1 MNISTRWLGTAVVAI
16 LLVLLGSGRAARAD
30 SYSIFNLGDAN
41 GQGIY
46 GIDTAGDVVVWG
58 MSGCGV
64 SATYCYSTYV
74 DGVATND
81 GSVAPLLLY
90 DNGTAC
96 GSTPAGMNASK
107 EVCNGQWVGLGS
119 LYNPNGDLNGVYV
132 GSGSDLEFLG
142 SGSVDQ
148 AFLNSVGDF
157 AWTDGQNDEMYVA
170 IRNSPPSFDA
180 VDLSVPQN
188 STPAETPEPGS
199 LLLMATGFVGITAV
213 IRRKAN
219 RYRNLAE

>member
-1 MNISTRWLGTAVVAI
+1 MKICARWLSAIVAI
-16 LLVLLGSGRAARAD
+16 LVVLFSSGGAAWGD
-30 SYSIFNLGDAN
+30 SYSIFNLGNDD
-41 GQGIY
+41 GHGIY
-46 GIDTAGDVVVWG
+46 GIDTAGDVVVWS

-64 SATYCYSTYV
+64 SAAYCYSTYV
-74 DGVATND
+74 DGVATSD
-81 GSVAPLLLY
+81 GSTAPLLLY

-107 EVCNGQWVGLGS
+107 EVCNGQWIGLGS
-119 LYNPNGDLNGVYV
+119 LYNPNGDSNGAYA

-142 SGSVDQ
+142 GGSVDQ
-148 AFLNSVGDF
+148 AFVNSAGDF

-170 IRNSPPSFDA
+170 IRNSQPSFDA
-180 VDLSVPQN
+180 VDLSFAQD
-188 STPAETPEPGS
+188 SAPAETPEPSS
-199 LLLMATGFVGITAV
+199 LLLMATGLVGVTAA